1 MVFLKKPLKWTA
13 LGQEPS
19 ELKKSEGFK
28 MDESPAPGHFDFMFR
43 STYEAVE
50 ELQQKAAEKEMV
62 AINLD
67 KKADV
72 TYVNDMLSNVSADTS
87 SLQINFI
94 DLAIEVETTKN
105 AELNGVTANIAIET
119 FLNLDDVTLERG
131 RYDAVNKWI
140 EV

>member
-1 MVFLKKPLKWTA
+1 MAFTNKPFIWKNNGVTPPETLQNSGFVGGKKLPAPYVNAQWTA
-13 LGQEPS
+13 
-19 ELKKSEGFK
+19 
-28 MDESPAPGHFDFMFR
+28 
-43 STYEAVE
+43 TYKAIE
-50 ELQQKAAEKEMV
+50 ELQAKAAEKEMV

-94 DLAIEVETTKN
+94 DLAIEVETSKN
-105 AELNGVTANIAIET
+105 AELNAVTANIAIET
-119 FLNLDDVTLERG
+119 FLTLDDVVLERG
-131 RYDAVNKWI
+131 SYNATNKWL